1 MITVLDLE
9 YNKYENYK
17 KNLSL
22 IICYTED
29 YFIFLLYVKVIK

>member
-22 IICYTED
+22 IICYTKD
-29 YFIFLLYVKVIK
+29 FIFLLYVKVIK